1 MSQSNYDIIIK
12 KLDAFIDKYY
22 KNLILKGSIW
32 LLAFSLSLFIILA
45 ITEYFVNFNS
55 IVRKVLFYSYLFSV
69 GTWVSYTILW
79 PLLALLRIRKRISH
93 QEAAKNIGIHFPEVG
108 DQLSNILQLKD
119 LNKISD
125 SQRELIEA
133 GIDQKAIKLQPIP
146 VLKAI
151 NFRAN
156 LKYLKFALIPV
167 FIIFITWVLRPQFV
181 EEPTKRLIEFDK
193 EFEKVWPF
201 SIEIL
206 NKKLNAFQKEDFD
219 LKVKIN
225 GSEWPE
231 QLFLHFEKNR
241 YILKKKSGNLY
252 HFEIKNLRKS
262 LEFYISDGG
271 EYITDTYILDVFPKA
286 VFNAFEVEIIPPKYT
301 QLPIKSIKNISD
313 LNVVEGSI
321 LKYHIKTAHGNAA
334 EWKNNQKTHSMEI
347 ENNELIFIDTI
358 RKSQFNQLYISNKYM
373 NHSDSLKWSIQM
385 IKDEFPDIGVESVKD
400 SNDIMLF
407 YYSGMINDDYGFSR
421 LNMNIQMADSNIS
434 IPIQINKRS
443 RPQTF
448 YHYLDLREINLKR
461 GENIE
466 YYFEIY
472 DNDAWNGAKSARSKI
487 DFFRLKSKDE
497 LQDERNQE
505 SDSLK
510 NQMRENLE
518 QWKDIQDRI
527 KEFKKELL
535 QKDILSWEDRKKMEE
550 LLKEQEELQKK
561 IEDFNKQ
568 NEQLKDKNKDLE
580 KNQRILDKQE
590 QLQELFEQI
599 MDEETK
605 QKMEELRKMLEEMN
619 KENSNELLEQM
630 EMTSEELE
638 DQLDRNLELFKQ
650 LEFEMRMEES
660 IEELKK
666 IAEEQKELAEET
678 KESNNK
684 DAESL
689 EQKQDSINKAFD
701 QLKNELKE
709 LDSLNKSMQE
719 PNPMDMHEQDQ
730 QEIDQMQENA
740 QEQLQDKK
748 IQKAGEQQQ
757 KAGEKMEQM
766 AMEMQAQ
773 MDQNAMEQMGED
785 MDNLRQILDQLI
797 QLSFLQESL
806 IDSLLPM
813 MLMDPLYNKLVR
825 DQFGMEQKIKPVR
838 DSLESLAKR
847 QPMIQP
853 FIIKEFNKIDYRLQ
867 STTDFLSENKKP
879 EALREQQFIMTSIN
893 QLALMLDEA
902 LKNMQM
908 MMNNMMQGQAGS
920 KSQSC
925 PKPGMGKPGKN
936 SMKQLQQQ
944 LNEQMKALQK
954 QMKEGKQPGKTGNK
968 GKSTSEQFARMAA
981 EQARIRRMMEE
992 YKQSLMEET
1001 GTRPGDLDQMLRQ
1014 MEQTERDLVNKIISE
1029 ETLKRQQNI
1038 MTRLLKSE
1046 KAEREREKKKERESQ
1061 EGKNIKRSN
1070 PIEFLK
1076 YKELKEKDVNL
1087 MKTIPLDFN
1096 PYYKKKVDTYFY
1108 KFDNIDDDVEKR

>member
-22 KNLILKGSIW
+22 KNLIIKGAIW
-32 LLAFSLSLFIILA
+32 LLAFSLSLFIVLA
-45 ITEYFVNFNS
+45 ITEYFVNFS
-55 IVRKVLFYSYLFSV
+55 SMVRKVLFYSYLIIITV
-69 GTWVSYTILW
+69 WISYSILW
-79 PLLALLRIRKRISH
+79 PLLALFRIRQRISH
-93 QEAAKNIGIHFPEVG
+93 QQAARNIGQHFPEVG

-119 LNKISD
+119 LTIISD
-125 SQRELIEA
+125 QQRALLEA

-151 NFRAN
+151 NFKAN
-156 LKYLKFALIPV
+156 LKYVKYALIPV
-167 FIIFITWVLRPQFV
+167 FIILITWILRPQYV
-181 EEPTKRLIEFDK
+181 EEPTKRLIEYNQ
-193 EFEKVWPF
+193 EFEKIWPF

-206 NKKLNAFQKEDFD
+206 NRSLSAFQKEDFD

-225 GSEWPE
+225 GTAWPE
-231 QLFLHFEKNR
+231 QLFLHFDQNR
-241 YILKKKSGNLY
+241 YLLKKLSGNLY

-262 LEFYISDGG
+262 IDFHITDGG
-271 EYITDTYILDVFPKA
+271 DFSTEIYHLEVFPKA

-301 QLPIKSIKNISD
+301 QLPLKNIKNISD
-313 LNVVEGSI
+313 LNVAEGSI
-321 LKYHIKTAHGNAA
+321 LKYHIKAA
-334 EWKNNQKTHSMEI
+334 FGTLIEWNSNQNIQSFDIK
-347 ENNELIFIDTI
+347 NNELVFVDTI
-358 RKSQFNQLYISNKYM
+358 QKSQFHQIYISNDHLEK
-373 NHSDSLKWSIQM
+373 SDSLKWSVQM
-385 IKDEFPDIGVESVKD
+385 IKDEFPDIQVESVKD
-400 SNDIMLF
+400 SNDMMLF

-421 LNMNIQMADSNIS
+421 LNMNIQMGDSIIR
-434 IPIQINKRS
+434 IPIQINKKT

-448 YHYLDLREINLKR
+448 YHYLDLRDINLQR
-461 GENIE
+461 GEAIE
-466 YYFEIY
+466 YYFEIF
-472 DNDAWNGAKSARSKI
+472 DNDAWNGSKSAKSQLNY
-487 DFFRLKSKDE
+487 FRLKSKDE
-497 LQDERNQE
+497 LKEERNQE

-535 QKDILSWEDRKKMEE
+535 QKDLLSWEDRKKMEE

-561 IEDFNKQ
+561 IEEFNQQ
-568 NEQLKDKNKDLE
+568 NEELKDKNKDLE

-619 KENSNELLEQM
+619 KENANDLLEEM
-630 EMTSEELE
+630 EMNSEELE

-660 IEELKK
+660 LEDLKK
-666 IAEEQKELAEET
+666 LAEEQKELAEET
-678 KESNNK
+678 KDSDKK
-684 DAESL
+684 DSENL
-689 EQKQDSINKAFD
+689 QQKQDSINKAFD
-701 QLKNELKE
+701 QLQEEFKE

-719 PNPMDMHEQDQ
+719 PNPMDMKEEDQ
-730 QEIDQMQENA
+730 KSVDEMQENA
-740 QEQLQDKK
+740 QEQLQEQKMKK
-748 IQKAGEQQQ
+748 AAEEQQ

-773 MDQNAMEQMGED
+773 MDQNAMDQMGED
-785 MDNLRQILDQLI
+785 MDNLRLILDQLI
-797 QLSFLQESL
+797 QLSFIQESL
-806 IDSLLPM
+806 MDSLLTM
-813 MLMDPLYNKLVR
+813 QVMDPLYNELVR
-825 DQFGMEQKIKPVR
+825 NQFSMEQKIKPVR

-847 QPMIQP
+847 QPMIQT
-853 FIIKEFNKIDYRLQ
+853 FILKEFNKIDYRLQ
-867 STTDFLSENKKP
+867 STTDYLSENKKT

-902 LKNMQM
+902 LKNMES
-908 MMNNMMQGQAGS
+908 MMNNMQMGS
-920 KSQSC
+920 SGKPNQSC
-925 PKPGMGKPGKN
+925 SKPGSGKPGKQ

-944 LNEQMKALQK
+944 LNEQMKQLQK
-954 QMKEGKQPGKTGNK
+954 QMKDGKQK
-968 GKSTSEQFARMAA
+968 GKQGNQGKSMSEKLARMAA
-981 EQARIRRMMEE
+981 EQGRIRRMMEE
-992 YKQSLMEET
+992 YQNSVMEET
-1001 GTRPGDLDQMLRQ
+1001 GTKPGGLDQMIKE
-1014 MEQTERDLVNKIISE
+1014 MEQTERDLVNKIISQ
-1029 ETLKRQQNI
+1029 ETLKRQENI

-1046 KAEREREKKKERESQ
+1046 EAEREREKKKERESE

-1070 PIEFLK
+1070 PNDFLK

-1096 PYYKKKVDTYFY
+1096 PYYKKKVDKYFY